1 MRRPQGLCL
10 SYDTVGTVGRSQAYR
25 ASAFDLGC
33 PARQRALD
41 GHDGV
46 LPVAVVI
53 LRLGFATKID
63 TTPFQLRDGRKE
75 KATFLVPELTENFII
90 VPERKLLFCYIEK
103 VGATSFNRF
112 FYDLR
117 NSQPDPHCCGM
128 WWTNTPRRL
137 GYSLAGVERL

>member
-1 MRRPQGLCL
+1 MGMM
-10 SYDTVGTVGRSQAYR
+10 
-25 ASAFDLGC
+25 GC
-33 PARQRALD
+33 YS
-41 GHDGV
+41 
-46 LPVAVVI
+46 VAVVI

-117 NSQPDPHCCGM
+117 NTTQPDPHCCGM

-137 GYSLAGVERL
+137 GYSLAGVERIHMMPTLR